1 MVPQRLFFSGKPR
14 LGAIPRL
21 NLALLI
27 DIARNAFEVSGAA
40 PSLKTQLLA
49 EFDAWLATAMENA

>member
-27 DIARNAFEVSGAA
+27 D
-40 PSLKTQLLA
+40 A
-49 EFDAWLATAMENA
+49 EHDGMFGRVQAEAHNGLEF